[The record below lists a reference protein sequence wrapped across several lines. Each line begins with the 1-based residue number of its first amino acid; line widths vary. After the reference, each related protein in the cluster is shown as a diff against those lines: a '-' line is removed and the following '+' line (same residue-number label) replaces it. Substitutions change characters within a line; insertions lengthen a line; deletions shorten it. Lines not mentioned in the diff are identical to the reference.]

1 MTTRESASNIIIS
14 IMITA
19 TIALIAS
26 ITYFVGTGIS

>member
-1 MTTRESASNIIIS
+1 MTTRESAANTIIS

-26 ITYFVGTGIS
+26 ITYFVATGIS